1 MIMEAFKEENF
12 NGTRKHYEATSGN
25 VGIAMTGLSLVF
37 GLEFGSYIQKSEL
50 GGTSR
55 HIAGIA
61 KYLKEKYGTIIIGVV
76 LAQGSTIP
84 GTKRLE
90 TKPKWFFKVKVDEV
104 VEITEEEAFK
114 GVVKIARSDGLL
126 IGNELRSSCCDL

>member
-1 MIMEAFKEENF
+1 MNSDRTYK
-12 NGTRKHYEATSGN
+12 
-25 VGIAMTGLSLVF
+25 
-37 GLEFGSYIQKSEL
+37 KSEL